1 MDKHIQIIDFKQ
13 LRLKSQLFDLTI
25 NIMKSKLIT
34 FYQILLSTY
43 FYSIKYDEE
52 KSRRYAYYA
61 IRNLIEV
68 LIFMFSLVIFVVITC
83 LYNITI
89 DLKGNRLAG
98 YFFMIVVGFSYIS
111 LTKKYLRP
119 IFNGIE
125 LKKEKASKFFF
136 IGLLIIVGLFGAA
149 VYAIPRI
156 LNIYLCG

>member
-1 MDKHIQIIDFKQ
+1 
-13 LRLKSQLFDLTI
+13 
-25 NIMKSKLIT
+25 MKSKLIT
-34 FYQILLSTY
+34 FYQKLLSTY

-61 IRNLIEV
+61 IRNLIGV

-83 LYNITI
+83 TYNINI

-111 LTKKYLRP
+111 LTKKYLSP

-125 LKKEKASKFFF
+125 LKKEKASNFFF
-136 IGLLIIVGLFGAA
+136 IGLLIIVGLFGGA

-156 LNIYLCG
+156 LNFYLCG